1 MEKCFSPKQVARAI
15 GASEA
20 SLKRWVDKG
29 VLSAV
34 RTAGGHRRIPL
45 SSVISF
51 LRETRRGIVEPA
63 LLGLPPTTGS
73 GDTALDRAV
82 QRLRDALRTGNE
94 EQFRGVVLNLLLAGK
109 SVRAIC
115 DEIIA
120 PAFEAIGDEWEHGD
134 LEVYQER
141 RGCEITMRTLY
152 ELRSVLPK
160 PHEHAPYAI
169 GGTLEHDPYTLA
181 TTMIEVTLIEAG
193 WRAESH
199 GSGHPV
205 ETLCAAIRDKSPRL
219 VWVSNSVISDESVFA
234 EQVRALIAAAQ
245 SQDARVVFGGRA
257 ITDELAGGLDG
268 AHHCSNL
275 AAIVRFAAD
284 LQPATP

>member
-1 MEKCFSPKQVARAI
+1 MEKHFSPKQVARAI
-15 GASEA
+15 GVSEA

-45 SSVISF
+45 SSVVSF
-51 LRETRRGIVEPA
+51 LRETERGIVEPG
-63 LLGLPPTTGS
+63 LLGLPATTGS
-73 GDTALDRAV
+73 GDTAVDRAV
-82 QRLRDALRTGNE
+82 MRLRDALHTGNE
-94 EQFRGVVLNLLLAGK
+94 EQFRGVVLNLFLAGK
-109 SVRAIC
+109 SICKIC

-120 PAFEAIGDEWEHGD
+120 PAFTALGDEWQHGD

-160 PHEHAPYAI
+160 PSDDAPYAI

-181 TTMIEVTLIEAG
+181 TTMIEVALIEAG

-205 ETLCAAIRDKSPRL
+205 ETLCAAVRDKSPRL
-219 VWVSNSVISDESVFA
+219 VWVSSSAISGDESFST
-234 EQVRALIAAAQ
+234 QMNALIAAAGV
-245 SQDARVVFGGRA
+245 AGAEVVYGGRA
-257 ITDELAGGLDG
+257 ITDELASDLSG
-268 AHHCSNL
+268 AHHCENL
-275 AAIVRFAAD
+275 AAIVAFARG
-284 LQPATP
+284 LTPAAA